1 MTIAQIIE
9 ILEKRIVCLESQKAA
24 AYAEGNMDLYSEF
37 DMQIQECETS
47 LVILRPHA

>member
-1 MTIAQIIE
+1 MTIQQIIE
-9 ILEKRIVCLESQKAA
+9 ILEKRVICLESQKAA

-47 LVILRPHA
+47 LVILRQHV